1 MPKKRYVLLIYLI
14 ISMLFLSACY
24 KQKEIIEKKVEK
36 EVETKIDNRSLI
48 EIISKQP
55 TDNSIYCYVVN
66 SDKYILKDDIPKLVE
81 ILKLENWKNV
91 GKASDEKTSKD
102 IIINFNEFPEGE
114 NEKTYNF
121 NVGTRISIQ
130 LVIQAESNIAF
141 NGYSTESDRYILKS
155 AIINELNTFIAQKA
169 ISLDEVIAW
178 MKK

>member
-1 MPKKRYVLLIYLI
+1 MRKKRSVLLLYLI

-36 EVETKIDNRSLI
+36 KVETKIDNRSLI
-48 EIISKQP
+48 DVLSEQL
-55 TDNSIYCYVVN
+55 TDNSIFCYVVN
-66 SDKYILKDDIPKLVE
+66 SDRYILKADIPKLLE

-121 NVGTRISIQ
+121 DIGTPISIQ

-141 NGYSTESDRYILKS
+141 NGYSAESDRYILNS
-155 AIINELNTFIAQKA
+155 AIINELKTFISKKA
-169 ISLDEVIAW
+169 ISLDKVIAR
-178 MKK
+178 MK